1 MDQTVGEFEGLQVF
15 GGEAHGIR
23 VEIAGA
29 DQAARGLLHAGAGTF
44 AQLFVQRAE
53 QGAVVDAQLV
63 DAEVTVEPRGAVAEH
78 LGSFDDQGAGAA
90 EGVEQRGGPVPA
102 REGEQ
107 AGGQVFL
114 QGGGHAIFG
123 AVAPATLE
131 EGFAGEIQIE
141 LQAFGRE
148 EGADAHVRVMGVHR
162 GALAALVAEAVDDG
176 ILDAQGG
183 EVQAA
188 QRGTVGH
195 HVDAQ
200 CLAGI
205 EPVFPRQG
213 VAEPVQGVLA
223 GAGGIE
229 QAQQDTAGQA
239 GFEVDAVG
247 EPQVAAAAHAA
258 GGRGDV
264 AGAQCLQFAR
274 QRLFEAAR
282 AGAEVAEDAGVGA
295 DGGGVGTVGDG
306 AAGWALCAGRTPR
319 LLFRG
324 NRLCLPGRVGF
335 GGCRVGGALDGAEV
349 DHGNDG
355 LWPVVAARQGKGLC
369 EWCPVHGGFVGAC
382 RLLHPARPR
391 RHWGTNGGQ
400 YTRGYASQKGFMTTM
415 ATTMSSRMTGASLK
429 TRNHRSERVERSSA
443 NFCSRRPQP
452 WW

>member
-1 MDQTVGEFEGLQVF
+1 M
-15 GGEAHGIR
+15 R
-23 VEIAGA
+23 
-29 DQAARGLLHAGAGTF
+29 R
-44 AQLFVQRAE
+44 RW
-53 QGAVVDAQLV
+53 VDLV
-63 DAEVTVEPRGAVAEH
+63 SG
-78 LGSFDDQGAGAA
+78 
-90 EGVEQRGGPVPA
+90 
-102 REGEQ
+102 
-107 AGGQVFL
+107 
-114 QGGGHAIFG
+114 
-123 AVAPATLE
+123 
-131 EGFAGEIQIE
+131 
-141 LQAFGRE
+141 
-148 EGADAHVRVMGVHR
+148 
-162 GALAALVAEAVDDG
+162 
-176 ILDAQGG
+176 
-183 EVQAA
+183 
-188 QRGTVGH
+188 
-195 HVDAQ
+195 
-200 CLAGI
+200 
-205 EPVFPRQG
+205 
-213 VAEPVQGVLA
+213 
-223 GAGGIE
+223 
-229 QAQQDTAGQA
+229 A

-282 AGAEVAEDAGVGA
+282 AGAEVAEDAGAGA
-295 DGGGVGTVGDG
+295 DGGGVGAVGDG
-306 AAGWALCAGRTPR
+306 AAGGARAIMPGRGAMPERGVVLAGWALCAGRTPR

-415 ATTMSSRMTGASLK
+415 ATTMSSTMTGASLK